1 MRLRVLG
8 RRYTPTQIIWDM
20 GEDDYL
26 RGTSAASFSENY
38 RAIIADMRLAGV
50 QAPVYL
56 TVATKCLPDDHPWSP
71 ENPIAQ
77 AERKLPETI
86 AGLRL
91 GVDRDA
97 VIKMLD
103 RRDDCHLGSTGAAK
117 MAHSWVE
124 QIKADRRPVGDQGRT
139 SAP

>member
-1 MRLRVLG
+1 MCSALADVRA
-8 RRYTPTQIIWDM
+8 RYTPTQVIWDM
-20 GEDDYL
+20 GEDDFL
-26 RGTSAASFSENY
+26 RGVDPARFSQNY
-38 RAIIADMRLAGV
+38 RAIVATIRENGA

-56 TVATKCLPDDHPWSP
+56 TVATKCMADDYSWTPD
-71 ENPIAQ
+71 NAIAG
-77 AERKLPETI
+77 AERKMPETI

-97 VIKMLD
+97 LIKMLD

-124 QIKADRRPVGDQGRT
+124 RIRTDR
-139 SAP
+139 